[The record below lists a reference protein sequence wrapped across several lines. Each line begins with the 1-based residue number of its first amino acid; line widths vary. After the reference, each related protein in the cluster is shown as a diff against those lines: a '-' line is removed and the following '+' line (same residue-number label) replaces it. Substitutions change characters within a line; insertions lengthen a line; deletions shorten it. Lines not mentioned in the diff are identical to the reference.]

1 MDKGVALMMTLS
13 NKISKEFEPAV
24 ADFLSRDEFT
34 KENFEANR
42 KTLDEVFTMLHREGL
57 LKSYKALRVVP

>member
-1 MDKGVALMMTLS
+1 MDRGVAVMMTLS
-13 NKISKEFEPAV
+13 NKLNRAFETEV
-24 ADFLSRDEFT
+24 KDFLSRDEFT

-57 LKSYKALRVVP
+57 LKSYKA